1 MSTDKPGMDTSPVMA
16 PVTREQ
22 CYICI
27 LRENPDPPGQTKTPD
42 ELRIEHRD
50 YLLDLE
56 RRGILFGAGPFR
68 DGDGWAEG
76 HGAGM
81 VVVRAKDRAEAE
93 ATARKEP
100 FTQAGLHV
108 MEIVPWVRN
117 EGMVNIEIRFAD
129 GTVEIDNRRYKL
141 TPTSSP

>member
-1 MSTDKPGMDTSPVMA
+1 MDTTSETTESQDAVP

-22 CYICI
+22 CYFCI
-27 LRENPDPPGQTKTPD
+27 LHQNPDPPEQTKTLD
-42 ELRIEHRD
+42 DLRIEHHD

-56 RRGILFGAGPFR
+56 RCGILFGAGPFR

-76 HGAGM
+76 HGIGM
-81 VVVRAKDRAEAE
+81 VVIRAKDRTQAEA
-93 ATARKEP
+93 AAGKEP
-100 FTQAGLHV
+100 FTQAGLLV

-117 EGMVNIEIRFAD
+117 EGMVNIQIRFAD

-141 TPTSSP
+141 SPQP